1 MIGNDT
7 QEKIVHSVF
16 SCFPLAIPNVE
27 IRKIFTTQIM
37 EYIKENVPKNG
48 EMLKEFCLSLK
59 DGKPERVEEILGQYL
74 KRTISIRDTFVKKK
88 IKYGIAF
95 YKKRCRVILDDGW
108 SPDA

>member
-37 EYIKENVPKNG
+37 EYFKENVPKNG
-48 EMLKEFCLSLK
+48 EMLKEFCLALK

-95 YKKRCRVILDDGW
+95 Y
-108 SPDA
+108 